1 MFSVESVAEKV
12 INKLFSTGNINPQV
26 LNPHAEFLLRNQI
39 LQSNLLTNQNEIP
52 TPIINNSFGKSPTQS
67 KDPTNQM
74 QDIGSRI
81 LRMFVIDKQIEELIQ
96 EKKDIYKEL
105 FSIGEISSSLFNSWA
120 QEQIQKRNPRNMSSE
135 QPNDSTSN
143 YHTNPLAN
151 MTRSVPGFLNEV
163 ISKSVQNMVVE
174 PSATNNS
181 NDSINSRSGVS
192 SLLSQSRESHHN
204 SQPKF
209 SVRTDLHSTNQPPRS
224 NDLNKNTGEEPEVLN
239 ADAIVKTEVVFEN
252 SLKKSKKKKKGKD
265 KGKPHDIIY
274 LIDDSTDEESC
285 NVSICSGGGIGVDP
299 LANEEPS
306 KLTKN
311 EQDIFNY
318 DLNNNSPS
326 SICVSISSFTIIYC
340 FIFWSLINILS
351 VKFNLGLAH
360 KYTYLLN

>member
-12 INKLFSTGNINPQV
+12 INKLLSTGNINPQV

-151 MTRSVPGFLNEV
+151 MTRSVPGFLNEG

-174 PSATNNS
+174 PSTTNNS
-181 NDSINSRSGVS
+181 NDNINSRSGVS
-192 SLLSQSRESHHN
+192 NLPSQSRESHHN

-209 SVRTDLHSTNQPPRS
+209 SVRTDLLSTNQPPRS
-224 NDLNKNTGEEPEVLN
+224 NDLNKNTGEEPEVLS
-239 ADAIVKTEVVFEN
+239 ADTIVKTEVCEVVFEN
-252 SLKKSKKKKKGKD
+252 PLKRSKKKKKGKD
-265 KGKPHDIIY
+265 KGKPQDIIY

-285 NVSICSGGGIGVDP
+285 NVSISSGGGIGVDP

-326 SICVSISSFTIIYC
+326 SICVSISSFTIIYW
-340 FIFWSLINILS
+340 FKFWSLINILS
-351 VKFNLGLAH
+351 VNP
-360 KYTYLLN
+360 